1 MNWKINKSFYLRQK
15 ADKYLLQVIDRLPIL
30 PSMNIVFATN
40 NAHKIK
46 EVRQMLPKDIV
57 ILNLKDID
65 CNEELPET
73 GTTLQA
79 NAQQKARYIFEKYG
93 MDCFADDTGLEVE
106 SLNGRPG
113 VYSARFAGEQS
124 RSDENIQKLLFE
136 MGGHENRKAKFRT
149 VICLYLK
156 NEIHFFEGTVSG
168 KIAGSESGESGFGY
182 DPVFIPEG
190 EERTFSE
197 MSAEE
202 KNSISHRR
210 RAVDELIQFL
220 WNQ

>member
-1 MNWKINKSFYLRQK
+1 
-15 ADKYLLQVIDRLPIL
+15 
-30 PSMNIVFATN
+30 MNIVFATN

-136 MGGHENRKAKFRT
+136 MGGHENRQAKFRT

-156 NEIHFFEGTVSG
+156 NEVHFFEGTVSG
-168 KIAGSESGESGFGY
+168 KIAGSESGERGFGY